1 MTNAMNAQPLHPHRA
16 LWVLA
21 AVALVGVLSYGGYL
35 LQGMQV
41 GSGSSAESSNNN
53 MVKPVTAK
61 GLIQN
66 LNPINPATTTTANTA
81 TQNELVTKSKPINN
95 SGSSASSVTSTQ
107 QSLIDST
114 KPLH

>member
-1 MTNAMNAQPLHPHRA
+1 MNAQPLHPHRA

-21 AVALVGVLSYGGYL
+21 VVVLVGALSYGGYL
-35 LQGMQV
+35 WQGMQV
-41 GSGSSAESSNNN
+41 GSGSSAESSDNNT
-53 MVKPVTAK
+53 VKPVIAE
-61 GLIQN
+61 GLVQN
-66 LNPINPATTTTANTA
+66 LNPINPATTTTVNTA
-81 TQNELVTKSKPINN
+81 TQNELVTKSKPINS